1 MSASFR
7 FIWICLLVLAIAALP
22 ATATAQK
29 LKIKQPRLLE
39 ETQLDYSKAIRWNNF
54 EAAAALLDPS
64 YREQHPVTD
73 AEFSRY
79 EQIQV
84 TAFEDFDSR
93 ILPDGSVER
102 AVRIDLVNRNTLSQR
117 TIRFT
122 ERWRYDAQ
130 AKRWWLISG
139 LPDFWKGY

>member
-1 MSASFR
+1 MSALFR
-7 FIWICLLVLAIAALP
+7 FVWICLLGFSIAVLP

-29 LKIKQPRLLE
+29 VKIKQPRLLE
-39 ETQLDYSKAIRWNNF
+39 ETQLEYSKAIRWNDF
-54 EAAAALLDPS
+54 VAASALLEPS
-64 YREQHPVTD
+64 YREEHPITD

-102 AVRIDLVNRNTLSQR
+102 SVRIDLINRNTLSQR

-122 ERWRYDAQ
+122 ERWRYDAKV
-130 AKRWWLISG
+130 KRWWLISG